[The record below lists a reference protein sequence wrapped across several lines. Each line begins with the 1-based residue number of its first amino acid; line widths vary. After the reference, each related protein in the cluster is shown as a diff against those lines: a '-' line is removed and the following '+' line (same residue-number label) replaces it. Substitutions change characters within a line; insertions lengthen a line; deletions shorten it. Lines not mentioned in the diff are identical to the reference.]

1 MWAASRK
8 ARWSLLSLWAGLAAV
23 LTLAAGFNG
32 AGASGLDAQRAD
44 AAQPACS
51 AETIVATRV
60 ARVTAEET
68 E

>member
-8 ARWSLLSLWAGLAAV
+8 ARWSLLSLWTGLAAV
-23 LTLAAGFNG
+23 LALAAGLSG
-32 AGASGLDAQRAD
+32 AGAASLDAQRAD
-44 AAQPACS
+44 VAQPACS

>member
-23 LTLAAGFNG
+23 LALAAGLNG
-32 AGASGLDAQRAD
+32 AGASGLDVHSAD
-44 AAQPACS
+44 ATQPACG
-51 AETIVATRV
+51 AEVIATTRV
-60 ARVTAEET
+60 ARMQAEET

>member
-23 LTLAAGFNG
+23 LALAAGLSG
-32 AGASGLDAQRAD
+32 AGAASVDTQGAD
-44 AAQPACS
+44 AAQPVCS
-51 AETIVATRV
+51 AETMTATCV
-60 ARVTAEET
+60 ARVTAEDT